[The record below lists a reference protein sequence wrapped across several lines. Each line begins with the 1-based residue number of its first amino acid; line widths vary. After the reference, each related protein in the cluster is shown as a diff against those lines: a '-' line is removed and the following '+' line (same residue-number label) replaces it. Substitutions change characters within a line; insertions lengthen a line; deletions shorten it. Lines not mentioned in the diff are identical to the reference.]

1 MTKKEVEEKAKREG
15 KVLFYEVEEE
25 MNDLDEE
32 DVGTWKNIY
41 ATDSEF
47 AVKSTNEEGD
57 KKYIPEI
64 SKENVR
70 DDTEVKI
77 VSEEEACLR

>member
-25 MNDLDEE
+25 MNDLDGE
-32 DVGTWKNIY
+32 DIGTWKNIY

-47 AVKSTNEEGD
+47 AIKSTDENGNTRD
-57 KKYIPEI
+57 MPEI

-70 DDTEVKI
+70 DNTEVKI
-77 VSEEEACLR
+77 VSEEEALK